1 MKTKMTLIQRLQA
14 FIYGRQIYY
23 IKSLK
28 RLTFA
33 SSKEHCAIRFAGHEQ
48 YIVRMKGFWDKAS
61 FILTGNY
68 PKQIKY

>member
-1 MKTKMTLIQRLQA
+1 MTLPQRLQA
-14 FIYGRQIYY
+14 FLYGRQIYY

-33 SSKEHCAIRFAGHEQ
+33 RSKEQCAIRFAGHEK
-48 YIVRMKGFWDKAS
+48 YIFRMKGFWDKAI